1 MNSTPAHDS
10 IPKRRIRTR
19 TPRRRRKARVGWLF
33 TGFALLATVHLPI
46 YETSEKAVGW
56 FDLAVC
62 MLSPVALCWLLRKK
76 ISWRLP
82 FYLAA
87 YLGMALFTL
96 YAGVTLA
103 LNWNRPML
111 SLIGAENF
119 DFPSLLYIKQI
130 EYLLIVL
137 CTLYL
142 ARRINPVT
150 LLVSLGLSLSCVA
163 LYGFHAMFISKIW
176 YRLGL
181 IYMAGDASPNPGGFV
196 LSICLLC
203 LIGTASQT
211 RLRHSKRLILFV
223 LFSGIVGYEALIFSY
238 SRTNNI
244 SFLVCFGVFIFP
256 LIRRHLLLITC
267 LLIPFV
273 LAANGLFS
281 LFSTA
286 HHLNHYGISPL
297 VFLTHPSLIWND
309 PSLRLRLNDVWGNA
323 YGAWHATCLTMIFG
337 IGFGKLRLADGLY
350 PNLLFT
356 TGILGLLLYLIPF
369 AVLAR
374 QGPRIVRCLMLFI
387 LLNGISTETTINSF
401 RSAQVLY
408 VYLPA
413 FLVLLHRSKL
423 ALNGGQ
429 IERIAEPPKTG

>member
-1 MNSTPAHDS
+1 MPAS
-10 IPKRRIRTR
+10 RIRTR

-33 TGFALLATVHLPI
+33 AGFALLATVHLPI
-46 YETSEKAVGW
+46 YQTSEKAVGW

-62 MLSPVALCWLLRKK
+62 LLSPVALWWLLRQK

-82 FYLAA
+82 FYSAA

-96 YAGVTLA
+96 YAGITLA
-103 LNWNRPML
+103 MNWNRPML
-111 SLIGAENF
+111 SLLGEENF
-119 DFPSLLYIKQI
+119 DFPALLYIKQI

-142 ARRINPVT
+142 GRRINPVT

-163 LYGFHAMFISKIW
+163 LYGFHSMFISKIW

-181 IYMAGDASPNPGGFV
+181 IYMTGDASSNPGGFV

-203 LIGTASQT
+203 LIGAASQT
-211 RLRHSKRLILFV
+211 RWHHSKRLILFI
-223 LFSGIVGYEALIFSY
+223 LFSGTVGYAALIFSY
-238 SRTNNI
+238 SRTNNL
-244 SFLVCFGVFIFP
+244 SFLVCFCVFIFP

-267 LLIPFV
+267 LLIPVV
-273 LAANGLFS
+273 LAANELFS

-286 HHLNHYGISPL
+286 HHMNQYGISPL

-309 PSLRLRLNDVWGNA
+309 PSLRMRLNDVWGNA
-323 YGAWHATCLTMIFG
+323 YGAWHGSCLTIAFG

-356 TGILGLLLYLIPF
+356 TGIFGLLLYLTPMAI
-369 AVLAR
+369 LAW

-401 RSAQVLY
+401 RSTQVLY

-429 IERIAEPPKTG
+429 TGRGAEPRNTA